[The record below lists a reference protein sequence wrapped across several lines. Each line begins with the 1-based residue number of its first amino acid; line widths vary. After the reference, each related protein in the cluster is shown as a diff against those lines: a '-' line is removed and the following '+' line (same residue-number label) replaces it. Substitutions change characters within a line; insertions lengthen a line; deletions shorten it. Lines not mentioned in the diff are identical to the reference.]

1 VGERGKLAFCFP
13 GQGSQEVGMGR
24 AFAES
29 VPAARAVFEDADRAV
44 GYALTELCFEGP
56 IERLSETEVTQPAL
70 VTATLACLAAVGQSD
85 LRPDFVIGH
94 SVGEYAAL
102 VASGATTAADAVRL
116 VRERGIAT
124 AAAAAERPGAMAAII
139 GLDDAIIEGLC
150 NDIDEVWAAN
160 YNSPGQVVVSG
171 SVEGVSALM
180 AAAETAGARRAIRL
194 KVSGGFHS
202 LLTASAQPRLEAAV
216 ARVEFQEPATPFF
229 STVSCGL
236 AHAEEIPALL
246 VQQLTAPV
254 RFTQSVER
262 LRDLGVGTFV
272 EIGPGSVLSG
282 LVRRID
288 RSLSAMS
295 ISDPEGLDRVLLER
309 AHA

>member
-1 VGERGKLAFCFP
+1 
-13 GQGSQEVGMGR
+13 MGR

-44 GYALTELCFEGP
+44 GYDLTELCFEGP
-56 IERLSETEVTQPAL
+56 LERLSETEVTQPAL
-70 VTATLACLAAVGQSD
+70 VSATLACLAAVGESD
-85 LRPDFVIGH
+85 LRADFVIGH

-102 VASGATTAADAVRL
+102 VASGALDGPAAVRL

-124 AAAAAERPGAMAAII
+124 AAAAAAQPGAMAAII
-139 GLDDAIIEGLC
+139 GLDDVVVEQLCDGL
-150 NDIDEVWAAN
+150 DGVWAAN

-171 SVEGVSALM
+171 TADGVVALM
-180 AAAETAGARRAIRL
+180 AAAEAAGARRAIRL

-202 LLTASAQPRLEAAV
+202 PLTAAAEPQLAEAV
-216 ARVEFQEPATPFF
+216 AQVEFHEPSVPFF

-236 AHAEEIPALL
+236 AHADEIPRLL
-246 VQQLTAPV
+246 VEQLTAPV
-254 RFTQSVER
+254 RFTQSVAS
-262 LRDLGVGTFV
+262 LRDLGVDTFI

-295 ISDPEGLDRVLLER
+295 ISDPESLERVLRER
-309 AHA
+309 ADA

>member
-1 VGERGKLAFCFP
+1 
-13 GQGSQEVGMGR
+13 MGR

-44 GYALTELCFEGP
+44 GYGLTELCFEGP

-70 VTATLACLAAVGQSD
+70 VAATLACLAAVRESD
-85 LRPDFVIGH
+85 LAPDFVIGH

-102 VASGATTAADAVRL
+102 VASGALGAPDAVRL

-124 AAAAAERPGAMAAII
+124 AAAAAERPGAMAAVI
-139 GLDDAIIEGLC
+139 GLDDEVVERLC
-150 NDIDEVWAAN
+150 DEIDGVWAAN

-171 SVEGVSALM
+171 TVAGVLALM
-180 AAAETAGARRAIRL
+180 ASAEAAGARRAIRL

-202 LLTASAQPRLEAAV
+202 PLTAPAEPRLEAAV
-216 ARVEFQEPATPFF
+216 ARVDFDEPSIPFF

-236 AHAEEIPALL
+236 EHAESIPRLL
-246 VQQLTAPV
+246 VEQLTAPV
-254 RFTQSVER
+254 RFTQGVER
-262 LRDLGVGTFV
+262 LRDLGVGTFI

-295 ISDPEGLDRVLLER
+295 ISDPDGLDRVLLER
-309 AHA
+309 ANA